1 MTEQLT
7 PKQKTV
13 LDTLKSFISRKGY
26 SPTLK
31 ELGALLKRKK
41 MKIASLN
48 GPVQYLKVLEEKGY
62 IQRFSKPRGIRLLES
77 NIKNFVEIPLVGNA
91 DCGEPL
97 SFADDQVEDY
107 INVSKKIIR
116 GDKKD
121 YFFVRAVGDS
131 MNREGI
137 EDNDYILAKKTH
149 DVENGANV
157 LAVINGLGTIKKV
170 RKEKDKLVLIPSSTN
185 PKHRPIVLHPGDEAL
200 ICGKVERVIKSSA
213 MEGD

>member
-1 MTEQLT
+1 MSEQLT
-7 PKQKTV
+7 QKQKIV
-13 LDTLKSFISRKGY
+13 LDALRSFIAREGH

-31 ELGALLKRKK
+31 ELGVFLKTKK
-41 MKIASLN
+41 MKMASLN
-48 GPVQYLKVLEEKGY
+48 GPVQYLKALEGKGY
-62 IQRFSKPRGIRLLES
+62 VQRFPRPRGIRLLEG

-121 YFFVRAVGDS
+121 YFFVKAVGDS
-131 MNREGI
+131 MDREGI
-137 EDNDYILAKKTH
+137 NNNDYVLARKTH

-170 RKEKDKLVLIPSSTN
+170 RKDNDKLVLMPSSTN
-185 PKHRPIVLHPGDEAL
+185 PKHKPIVLHPEDDVL
-200 ICGKVERVIKSSA
+200 ICGKVERVIKSST
-213 MEGD
+213 E

>member
-1 MTEQLT
+1 MREQLT
-7 PKQKTV
+7 QKQKIV
-13 LDTLKSFISRKGY
+13 LDALRSFISRKGH

-31 ELGALLKRKK
+31 ELGAFLKTKK

-48 GPVQYLKVLEEKGY
+48 GPVQYLKALESKGY
-62 IQRFSKPRGIRLLES
+62 VQRFPRPRGIRLLEG

-121 YFFVRAVGDS
+121 YFFVKAVGDS
-131 MNREGI
+131 MDREGI
-137 EDNDYILAKKTH
+137 DNNDYVLARKTH

-157 LAVINGLGTIKKV
+157 LAVINGLGTIKKIQ
-170 RKEKDKLVLIPSSTN
+170 KDRDRLVLVPSSTN
-185 PKHRPIVLHPGDEAL
+185 PRHKPIVLHPEDEVL
-200 ICGKVERVIKSSA
+200 ICGRVEKVIKA
-213 MEGD
+213 H